1 MKYLFQTI
9 ELELLN
15 SIIRLPLNS
24 MGKVFYRT
32 NEGAVVFLNNVHNHF
47 VPGTVSGTV
56 MFLFVFTKVLDLAE
70 TVLIVL
76 EGRKPLLIHIFHHVI
91 TLLFTWH
98 SYSQQNSLGR
108 WFVFINLFSHVILY
122 SYLSPKKFGIAPC
135 WLFVA
140 FSELPLLSTRR
151 YSSREGARSTL
162 HLFHNCKW

>member
-1 MKYLFQTI
+1 MKP
-9 ELELLN
+9 
-15 SIIRLPLNS
+15 SRLPLNS

-108 WFVFINLFSHVILY
+108 STFNNRLAILKKRSADELVEQNRPNACEFSL
-122 SYLSPKKFGIAPC
+122 KFS
-135 WLFVA
+135 FH
-140 FSELPLLSTRR
+140 TD
-151 YSSREGARSTL
+151 L
-162 HLFHNCKW
+162 HLCTATHLVVVNKDRNCQFAWLRATSCGSSAV